1 MLVKK
6 IVDGLRVLS
15 LRRRAKKAIISFGCI
30 VNKNTI
36 VGEHSSIC
44 RGSYGNCLIGRYS
57 YIIDGNFERAKIGNF
72 TSIGSDVQVVFA
84 THPTNLVSTYPGF
97 YSSLKS
103 KRIKSFRVDENIKE
117 FLLID
122 NYSAIIGNDVW
133 IGNNVLIKG
142 GVKIGDGA
150 IIAMGA
156 VVSKDVPPYSIVGG
170 VPAQVIKYRF
180 DKDIV
185 DKLLK
190 IQWWNWSDE
199 TLEKN
204 SEYFGNIDEFV
215 KKFLKN

>member
-1 MLVKK
+1 MLIKK
-6 IVDGLRVLS
+6 IVNGMRALS
-15 LRRRAKKAIISFGCI
+15 LRRRAKKAVISLGCI
-30 VNKNTI
+30 VNKGTA
-36 VGEHSSIC
+36 VGEYSSIYKGGYRDC
-44 RGSYGNCLIGRYS
+44 VIGRYS

-72 TSIGSDVQVVFA
+72 TSIGSDVQIVFA

-103 KRIKSFRVDENIKE
+103 KRMRSFNVDEKIKE

-142 GVKIGDGA
+142 GVRIGDGA

-156 VVSKDVPPYSIVGG
+156 VVSKDVPPYAIVGG

-180 DKDIV
+180 EKEIV

-190 IQWWNWSDE
+190 IQWWNWSDDE
-199 TLEKN
+199 LVKN
-204 SEYFGNIDEFV
+204 SGYFGNIDE
-215 KKFLKN
+215 